1 MTSQNEALRRRIAAH
16 AARKLAPP
24 VEPPSADEIEAAH
37 LRSEIQRLRRLARS
51 EPDRSGWNQ
60 RERDHYAAFED
71 LQRGPE
77 YRRVVVNPCPIHEA
91 SWQHAQQMIE
101 QRPQPYSPFSR
112 AYAEALGKR

>member
-1 MTSQNEALRRRIAAH
+1 MSQNEALKARIAAH
-16 AARKLAPP
+16 AARRIAPP
-24 VEPPSADEIEAAH
+24 VEPPTAAELEAAH
-37 LRSEIQRLRRLARS
+37 LRGEIQRLRRLARS

-91 SWQHAQQMIE
+91 SWQHALSVLE
-101 QRPQPYSPFSR
+101 QREQRYSAFGR
-112 AYAEALGKR
+112 CWR

>member
-1 MTSQNEALRRRIAAH
+1 MSQNEALKARIAAH
-16 AARKLAPP
+16 AARRIAPP
-24 VEPPSADEIEAAH
+24 VAPPTADEIEAAH
-37 LRSEIQRLRRLARS
+37 LRSEILRLRRLARS

-91 SWQHAQQMIE
+91 SWQHACSVLE
-101 QRPQPYSPFSR
+101 QREQQWRPFGSAWR
-112 AYAEALGKR
+112 AAGIR